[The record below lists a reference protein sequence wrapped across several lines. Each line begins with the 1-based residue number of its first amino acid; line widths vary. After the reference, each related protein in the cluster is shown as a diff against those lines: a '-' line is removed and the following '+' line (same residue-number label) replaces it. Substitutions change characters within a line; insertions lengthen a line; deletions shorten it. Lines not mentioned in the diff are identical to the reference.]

1 MVGLILITKRMI
13 QQWHH
18 IEKSGGRVDV
28 IYEMFNGTAKIVV
41 NSALLSEKKV
51 FNGIYSK
58 CGGLVSEGSPGK

>member
-28 IYEMFNGTAKIVV
+28 IYELFNGTAKLWLTLL
-41 NSALLSEKKV
+41 LLSEKKV

>member
-28 IYEMFNGTAKIVV
+28 IYELFNGTAKIVV
-41 NSALLSEKKV
+41 NSAFAFREK
-51 FNGIYSK
+51 S
-58 CGGLVSEGSPGK
+58 L